1 MVRACLLLARLA
13 RMNLREVQALSLEEF
28 EEWLEQAVALHRELN
43 GT

>member
-1 MVRACLLLARLA
+1 MVRACLLLVRLA
-13 RMNLREVQALSLEEF
+13 RMSLREVQALSLEEF